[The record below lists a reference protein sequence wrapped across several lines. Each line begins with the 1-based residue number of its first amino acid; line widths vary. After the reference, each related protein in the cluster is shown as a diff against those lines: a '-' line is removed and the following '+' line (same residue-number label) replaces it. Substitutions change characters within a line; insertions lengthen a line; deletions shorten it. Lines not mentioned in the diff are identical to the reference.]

1 MTFGKERERKKPFR
15 QFSWERRDN
24 FAHFCAYISTCV
36 KVRNDLELEKGTFLG
51 LRQFIQ
57 CPYFR
62 CQYQPIFLVAMTQ
75 YCTCMQF
82 GEKHFM
88 ACAVKIVKNNVRD
101 AAAYTFCNWT
111 LRSLAKE

>member
-1 MTFGKERERKKPFR
+1 
-15 QFSWERRDN
+15 
-24 FAHFCAYISTCV
+24 
-36 KVRNDLELEKGTFLG
+36 
-51 LRQFIQ
+51 
-57 CPYFR
+57 
-62 CQYQPIFLVAMTQ
+62 MTQ